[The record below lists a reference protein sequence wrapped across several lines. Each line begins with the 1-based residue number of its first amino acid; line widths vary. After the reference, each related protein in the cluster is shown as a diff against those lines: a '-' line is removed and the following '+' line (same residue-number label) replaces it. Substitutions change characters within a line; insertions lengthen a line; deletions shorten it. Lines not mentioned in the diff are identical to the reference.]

1 MPHAV
6 AGRAEPVPRL
16 QFSRRL
22 LQLRFPV
29 LRDMLMA
36 TALIDIVHYRSEI
49 GREERKAKHL
59 APQMWILPKAANLR
73 FLLGLAR
80 EPRVGKL

>member
-1 MPHAV
+1 
-6 AGRAEPVPRL
+6 
-16 QFSRRL
+16 
-22 LQLRFPV
+22 
-29 LRDMLMA
+29 MA
-36 TALIDIVHYRSEI
+36 TALIDIVHYRREI
-49 GREERKAKHL
+49 GREERKAKNL